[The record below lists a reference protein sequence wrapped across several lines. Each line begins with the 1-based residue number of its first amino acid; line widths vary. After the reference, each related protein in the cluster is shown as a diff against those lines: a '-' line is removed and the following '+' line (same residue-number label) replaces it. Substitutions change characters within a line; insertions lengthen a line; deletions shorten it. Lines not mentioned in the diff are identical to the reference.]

1 MSLVAIAGLKKTG
14 SLAAGVP
21 TAVDCPSVGPAR
33 TVVVNI
39 KNTGANPITGA
50 TAAKSPLGT
59 NFSAPDDLAAA
70 PVPAVP
76 IAAGAVSPAI
86 EFTDVAFASR

>member
-50 TAAKSPLGT
+50 TAAKSPLG
-59 NFSAPDDLAAA
+59 
-70 PVPAVP
+70 
-76 IAAGAVSPAI
+76 AAGAVSPAI
-86 EFTDVAFASR
+86 EFTDVAFAALRVTLTSALGTTYEIELQSY